1 MRQIFNIILS
11 VLFLTVSVAV
21 YAAAE
26 QVREDRLYRI
36 VSPSGL
42 AVDNRLNPD
51 NLGNLFLSPVDRT
64 DKGQLWRMVSYGD
77 SYVIYSPFTNKS
89 FDVVNAVG
97 EDTPLGTWDF
107 SRANVNQHFTVTFNG
122 DGSVSFSH
130 TASGRALACEDKP
143 GEMVFLMSAG
153 KAPLKWVLQPARDKM
168 PPENLRGKYEW
179 EDESVTGVNKLPG
192 HVTRIPYPDIEALRA
207 DGYYSQ
213 PWLMPSSPWYRS
225 LNGTW
230 KFNWV
235 RKPDERPAD
244 FYKMDYDAGGWDEIE
259 VPSSWEMFGYGT
271 PIYTNVT
278 YPFKNAPAL
287 ILPQKG
293 YTNEVEVNPVGSY
306 RREFEIPDGWD
317 GKQIFLHF
325 NGVYSGFYVWVNGKK
340 AGYSEGA
347 NNDSE
352 FNVTRYVHPGVNT
365 LAVEVYRWTDGSYL
379 EDQDMFRLSGIHKNV
394 YIYAAP
400 SVNIWDYH
408 INTSFPDGDYSEGR
422 LDLDVFVSKDGKAS
436 KGLYTVKATLLD
448 PDGKQVAEESAGI
461 EPVSGED
468 VMAEMTMA
476 VGSPELW
483 SAETPSLYTLEI
495 VLSDP
500 SGKVMEAVSG
510 KVGFRDI
517 SIRDSRVYVNGNQ
530 VYFKGVNR
538 HEIHPRFGK
547 HVPVETSITDILL
560 MKRNNINTVR
570 TSHYP
575 QSPETYALYD
585 YYGIYVMDEA
595 DIECHGNHT
604 LSEKESWL
612 PAFKDRMTRVVQRD
626 RNHPCVIFWSLGN
639 ECGGGENFDVLHKL
653 VNSMD
658 PTRPV
663 HYEGN
668 SNYADMDSNMYP
680 DIPRMMKNDH
690 NGSDKPYFLCE
701 YAHSMGNAP
710 GNLAEYW
717 EYIEN
722 SQRMIGACIWDW
734 VDQGIN
740 KPGYPDNEFY
750 YGGDFGDR
758 PNDADFCCNGLVTPD
773 RRPTAKLAETKK
785 VYQYIKFRPVD
796 LSEGLVEIENKYD
809 FTNLSDFVFSWKL
822 LKDGETVESGML
834 QPIEAAPDGKVQV
847 RIPFVSTLEE
857 GSEYFLDIISAL
869 SKPAV
874 WADAGHEVAFAQ
886 FALTPRCYPS
896 AERAVNG
903 NLSVEKTSGRLRV
916 FSDGFEVSFSPAD
929 GSISGLSYN
938 GRQIL
943 SDEDPMSMLWY
954 RSVGNDKFTDQTTWP
969 SVTECSGFSY
979 DQDSSCVTVQSE
991 GRVRILAEGR
1001 NWEMPYS
1008 IIYRV
1013 WPDGVI
1019 DVDASFTKPV
1029 DVEVIRRMG
1038 IGLSMVPGYENVE
1051 WYGKGPHES
1060 YIDRCRSAAVGI
1072 YRDTVDGFASEHY
1085 VRSQSMGN
1093 REDARWFTVTDGAGS
1108 GLKIEVLSGT
1118 MSFSAMHYTDQDLWN
1133 AAHDYRLPEIRR
1145 DETLVNIDVIQQGL
1159 GNATCG
1165 PAPLEKY
1172 MIPEDTPVRYS
1183 FRISYSELSK

>member
-1 MRQIFNIILS
+1 M
-11 VLFLTVSVAV
+11 
-21 YAAAE
+21 
-26 QVREDRLYRI
+26 
-36 VSPSGL
+36 
-42 AVDNRLNPD
+42 
-51 NLGNLFLSPVDRT
+51 
-64 DKGQLWRMVSYGD
+64 
-77 SYVIYSPFTNKS
+77 
-89 FDVVNAVG
+89 
-97 EDTPLGTWDF
+97 
-107 SRANVNQHFTVTFNG
+107 
-122 DGSVSFSH
+122 
-130 TASGRALACEDKP
+130 
-143 GEMVFLMSAG
+143 
-153 KAPLKWVLQPARDKM
+153 
-168 PPENLRGKYEW
+168 
-179 EDESVTGVNKLPG
+179 TG
-192 HVTRIPYPDIEALRA
+192 
-207 DGYYSQ
+207 
-213 PWLMPSSPWYRS
+213 
-225 LNGTW
+225 
-230 KFNWV
+230 
-235 RKPDERPAD
+235 
-244 FYKMDYDAGGWDEIE
+244 
-259 VPSSWEMFGYGT
+259 
-271 PIYTNVT
+271 
-278 YPFKNAPAL
+278 
-287 ILPQKG
+287 
-293 YTNEVEVNPVGSY
+293 
-306 RREFEIPDGWD
+306 
-317 GKQIFLHF
+317 
-325 NGVYSGFYVWVNGKK
+325 
-340 AGYSEGA
+340 
-347 NNDSE
+347 
-352 FNVTRYVHPGVNT
+352 YVHPGVNT

-408 INTSFPDGDYSEGR
+408 INTSFPDGDYSEGQ
-422 LDLDVFVSKDGKAS
+422 LDLDVYVSKDGKAS
-436 KGLYTVKATLLD
+436 KGLYTIGAALLD
-448 PDGKQVAEESAGI
+448 PDGKQVAEASADI

-468 VMAEMTMA
+468 VRADMTMT
-476 VGSPELW
+476 VDSPELW

-500 SGKVMEAVSG
+500 AGKVVEAVSS

-517 SIRDSRVYVNGNQ
+517 TIRDSRVYINGNQ

-547 HVPVETSITDILL
+547 HVPVETSVLDILM

-570 TSHYP
+570 TCHYP

-585 YYGIYVMDEA
+585 YYGMYVMDEA
-595 DIECHGNHT
+595 DIECHGNHS
-604 LSEKESWL
+604 LSEKVSWL
-612 PAFKDRMTRVVQRD
+612 PAFEDRMTRVVQRD

-639 ECGGGENFDVLHKL
+639 ECGGGENFDVLHNL

-680 DIPRMMKNDH
+680 DIPRMMKNDQ

-740 KPGYPDNEFY
+740 KVGRPDNEFY

-758 PNDADFCCNGLVTPD
+758 PNDADFSCDGLVTPD

-796 LSEGLVEIENKYD
+796 LSKGLVEIENKYD
-809 FTNLSDFVFSWKL
+809 FTDLSDFVFSWEL
-822 LKDGETVESGML
+822 LKDGEKAESGIL
-834 QPIEAAPDGKVQV
+834 PSVEGAPDSKVQV
-847 RIPFVSTLEE
+847 KIPFESTLEE
-857 GSEYFLDIISAL
+857 GSEYFLDIRCSLAAPEL
-869 SKPAV
+869 
-874 WADAGHEVAFAQ
+874 WADAGHEVASAQ

-896 AERAVNG
+896 AERTVNG
-903 NLSVEKTSGRLRV
+903 HLSVEKTSEGLRV
-916 FSDGFEVSFSPAD
+916 FSDGFEVSFSSAE

-979 DQDSSCVTVQSE
+979 DQDSSCVTVRAE

-1008 IIYRV
+1008 AAYRV

-1029 DVEVIRRMG
+1029 GTEVIRRMG
-1038 IGLSMVPGYENVE
+1038 IGLSMVPGYENVV

-1060 YIDRCRSAAVGI
+1060 YADRCRSAAVGL

-1093 REDARWFTVTDGAGS
+1093 REDARWFTVTDEAGS
-1108 GLKIEVLSGT
+1108 GLRIEALSGK

-1145 DETLVNIDVIQQGL
+1145 NETLVNIDVIQQGL

-1172 MIPEDTPVRYS
+1172 MIPEGTPIKYS
-1183 FRISYSELSK
+1183 FRISYAE